1 MLALYA
7 GIVVGINGVGNTV
20 KAKKVMKG
28 QLEAKLLERAR
39 QLDVLKHGN
48 FKLASGQTSSY
59 YLDGRLLSLDS
70 QGAFLLG
77 EIINNRLKG
86 VQSIGGPAM
95 GAIPLISATL
105 AAAGRQASQLA
116 GFYLRPT
123 AKEHGRKKLIEGR
136 LVSPLALVDDTCT
149 TGRSILL
156 LADRLKR
163 EGAVIEQI
171 IIVFDRGGGQNVKD
185 KGYNYSSVFA
195 VDDGRLM
202 LAQPT

>member
-1 MLALYA
+1 
-7 GIVVGINGVGNTV
+7 
-20 KAKKVMKG
+20 MKG
-28 QLEAKLLERAR
+28 QLEEKLLERAR

-48 FKLASGQTSSY
+48 FKLVSGQTSSY

-77 EIINNRLKG
+77 EIINKRLEE

-105 AAAGRQASQLA
+105 AAAGRQARQLA

-123 AKEHGRKKLIEGR
+123 AKEHGRKKLIEGC

-149 TGRSILL
+149 TDRSILL
-156 LADRLKR
+156 LADKLKR
-163 EGAVIEQI
+163 EGAFIEQI
-171 IIVFDRGGGQNVKD
+171 IIVFDRGGGQNIRD
-185 KGYNYSSVFA
+185 KGYNYSSIFA
-195 VDDGRLM
+195 VDDGRLI